1 MTKCAQPRNRLRN
14 SVVLSLTALIFV
26 VPLIQGGQGE
36 AGSNSRALTL
46 SDCIALGLNE
56 SPALEAS
63 RLDVASATEE
73 ARAAHDKTLPE
84 ITGRA
89 SYQLFSGS
97 PTSKFS
103 IVDAG
108 TGIGV
113 GTNQV
118 VGLGAVEVYSAHL

>member
-1 MTKCAQPRNRLRN
+1 M
-14 SVVLSLTALIFV
+14 
-26 VPLIQGGQGE
+26 
-36 AGSNSRALTL
+36 
-46 SDCIALGLNE
+46 SDCIALALNE
-56 SPALEAS
+56 SPVLEAS

-73 ARAAHDKTLPE
+73 ARAARGQTLPE

-108 TGIGV
+108 TGIGI

-118 VGLGAVEVYSAHL
+118 VGLGAVEVYSAHLSYPLFRDGSILGLNTAPC

>member
-1 MTKCAQPRNRLRN
+1 MTRCVQRRNRLRN
-14 SVVLSLTALIFV
+14 SVVLSLTVVFFV
-26 VPLIQGGQGE
+26 APLVRGGQHE
-36 AGSNSRALTL
+36 VSYNSRALSL
-46 SDCIALGLNE
+46 NDCIALALNE
-56 SPALEAS
+56 SPLLEAS
-63 RLDVASATEE
+63 RLDVASVAEE
-73 ARAAHDKTLPE
+73 ARAARGQALPE

-113 GTNQV
+113 GVNNV
-118 VGLGAVEVYSAHL
+118 VGLGAVE